1 MILSVPGRGPAV
13 ENAIRDVLPEACC
26 ATSLDRVEVI
36 GVDRSGVQ
44 DLSDAEYAALARL
57 AYRSGWSSEGSAPRL
72 HALLSPT
79 QRATPLDE
87 LAWPTL
93 RGVDEIPEIRQ
104 GLWRRRLIVAA
115 SDVGTSPLGEA
126 ALAPGAVAAI
136 VVEYRYRLVGLGIV
150 EEQARVRYPLADGS
164 GDAYVTEPQTTTL
177 KGAETIGAGRER
189 RGRATTRAGYLLAAG
204 AVAHAQDPTHDPGPQ
219 VTHILGGLSTLAGY
233 DLVAAF
239 ERSGDPT
246 VLAGLADYTGGHDAW
261 LDLDLGGVTARA
273 LALAELAEPTTD
285 GDGWT
290 AWPS

>member
-1 MILSVPGRGPAV
+1 MIITGSGDIAGAVHDTIGPWPIAD
-13 ENAIRDVLPEACC
+13 AAGS
-26 ATSLDRVEVI
+26 ATL
-36 GVDRSGVQ
+36 
-44 DLSDAEYAALARL
+44 LDAEDLTSEDRAAVYDLAAARGWTVTPPRNATARL
-57 AYRSGWSSEGSAPRL
+57 W
-72 HALLSPT
+72 ALLSPT

-87 LAWPTL
+87 IVWATL
-93 RGVDEIPEIRQ
+93 RGVSTIEESSQ
-104 GLWRRRLIVAA
+104 GLRRRKLLVATE
-115 SDVGTSPLGEA
+115 DVGTTPLGEA
-126 ALAPGAVAAI
+126 ALLTGRVAAV

-164 GDAYVTEPQTTTL
+164 GDAYVTAPQTTTL
-177 KGAETIGAGRER
+177 KGAETIGAGRKMRIE
-189 RGRATTRAGYLLAAG
+189 ATTRAGYLLAAG
-204 AVAHAQDPTHDPGPQ
+204 AVTAQDPTHDPGPQ
-219 VTHILGGLSTLAGY
+219 VTHLLGGLSTLAGY

-246 VLAGLADYTGGHDAW
+246 VIAGLADYTGGHDAW